1 MEEIDNAWKLCPFS
15 IDIRLAYRSFK
26 YKSSNVCCQTEKTV
40 FLFLFYAKRVK
51 LNIVKRGFYFIYIF
65 FREKN

>member
-15 IDIRLAYRSFK
+15 IDIRLVYRSFK
-26 YKSSNVCCQTEKTV
+26 YKSSCVLQTEKSV